1 VALLLDTGVVYAYY
15 DRSDDWHSRA
25 VEVLGRERRGLVLP
39 APVIPEVDHLL
50 GRRLGA
56 AARRVFYR
64 GLAEGSYYVVELPRD
79 GYGRVAEIDLQF
91 ADLGL
96 GFVDSAVVVIAESL
110 GLRRLATTDRRR
122 FEPLAA
128 AFALDLVV

>member
-15 DRSDDWHSRA
+15 DRSDDWHARA
-25 VEVLGRERRGLVLP
+25 IAIVRRERRGLVLP
-39 APVIPEVDHLL
+39 APVIPEIDHLL

-64 GLAEGSYYVVELPRD
+64 GLAEGGYHVVDVPSD
-79 GYGRVAEIDLQF
+79 GYARVAEIDRQF
-91 ADLGL
+91 SDLDL
-96 GFVDSAVVVIAESL
+96 GFVDAAVLVIAERG
-110 GLRRLATTDRRR
+110 GLRRLATTDRRH

-128 AFALDLVV
+128 AFGLELLP